1 MYPVT
6 NAVKTLL
13 ETEQPQLLRVTG
25 TDRNNTAISITDADV
40 MYGGF
45 SIDRYSCN
53 SQKLEI
59 GTAVAAELT
68 LKLNNTGGTFDSLRF
83 EGSELYVEVG
93 VVTGP
98 STTYWIPCGYFIVDE
113 QTRKLNTIT
122 IKALDRMMMLDFEL
136 PVLCPWTDNNGN
148 YITDNNGN
156 VLFFNSGVAFPNTV
170 QGMINQICIMSGL
183 TLGTNISSFPNAS
196 YSISSTPAVPAG
208 TTMRDYIQWAAALM
222 GTCAYIDWQGKLCFK
237 WYTSASYSST
247 ASNRFDSDLYEND
260 ITITG
265 VTYTD
270 ESNTE
275 YIAGTRGYTLDL
287 TRNYLLKSNIQT
299 ALNAINTAI
308 NGFTYRPFS
317 ATSMP
322 APYLFPMDV
331 ITFVDKDSVSH
342 NCAVTNVNLTINDS
356 TKLKGRGETEKT
368 NSYARI
374 SSMTAE
380 QALAMQRAA
389 QAASKEVQNLN
400 NSLTQQEIFDRLTDG
415 GLEQGIA
422 LEQTYHSLGAA
433 GDKKVYLNMDY
444 ARFGQLMADRI
455 AAGAITADKIAAEA
469 VTAAKI
475 ATGAITADMITAG
488 TMSANR
494 IQGGTL
500 TLGGANNTNGQI
512 ALKDA
517 NGTQVGTWDNDKLK
531 LGTTNDFVQLYG
543 NATYNGVTSKTP
555 FYAKQTYNSNT
566 LEMMI
571 KEAKLML
578 LRGVYGL
585 QLMHNSIALTENS
598 GNGYEAY
605 LDIARGY
612 IESLT
617 NGDFQIISDQGYVD
631 LVGSG
636 VKVNGTAG
644 KSGTFTANGHTL
656 TITNGIITNIT

>member
-170 QGMINQICIMSGL
+170 QGMVNQICIMSGL

-275 YIAGTRGYTLDL
+275 YIAGSRGYTLDL

-455 AAGAITADKIAAEA
+455 AAGAITSDKIAAEA

-500 TLGGANNTNGQI
+500 TLGGQNNQDGQV
-512 ALKDA
+512 ALKDSS
-517 NGTQVGTWDNDKLK
+517 GTQVGTWDNDKLK

>member
-6 NAVKTLL
+6 DAVKTLL

-25 TDRNNTAISITDADV
+25 TDSNNVAISITDADV

-183 TLGTNISSFPNAS
+183 VLGTDISGFPNAS

-222 GTCAYIDWQGKLCFK
+222 GTCAYIDWTGKLCFK

-422 LEQTYHSLGAA
+422 LEQTYQSLGAA

-500 TLGGANNTNGQI
+500 TLGGQNNQDGQV
-512 ALKDA
+512 ALKDSS
-517 NGTQVGTWDNDKLK
+517 GTQVGTWDNDKLK

>member
-25 TDRNNTAISITDADV
+25 IDRNNTAISITDADV

-68 LKLNNTGGTFDSLRF
+68 LKLNNTGGTFDSLHF

-170 QGMINQICIMSGL
+170 QGIINQICIMSGL

-222 GTCAYIDWQGKLCFK
+222 GTCAYIDWTGKLCFK

-422 LEQTYHSLGAA
+422 LEQTYQSLGAA

-500 TLGGANNTNGQI
+500 TLGGQNNQDGQI
-512 ALKDA
+512 ALKDSS
-517 NGTQVGTWDNDKLK
+517 GTQVGTWDNDKLK

>member
-6 NAVKTLL
+6 DAVKTLL

-25 TDRNNTAISITDADV
+25 TDSNNVAISITDADV

-170 QGMINQICIMSGL
+170 QGMVNQICIMSGL

-196 YSISSTPAVPAG
+196 YSISSAPAVPAG
-208 TTMRDYIQWAAALM
+208 TTLRDYIQWAAALM
-222 GTCAYIDWQGKLCFK
+222 GTCAYIDWQGKLCFG
-237 WYTSASYSST
+237 WYASASYTST

-270 ESNTE
+270 EANNQ
-275 YIAGTRGYTLDL
+275 YIAGTKGYTIDL
-287 TRNYLLKSNIQT
+287 TRNYLIGSNIST
-299 ALNAINTAI
+299 VLSAINTAI

-317 ATSMP
+317 AVSMP
-322 APYLFPMDV
+322 APYLWPMDV
-331 ITFVDKDSVSH
+331 ITFVDKDNVSH

-368 NSYARI
+368 NSYARP

-389 QAASKEVQNLN
+389 QAATQYTNNSVQTLN
-400 NSLTQQEIFDRLTDG
+400 NTLTQQEIFDRLTDG
-415 GLEQGIA
+415 GLEQGLS
-422 LEQTYHSLGAA
+422 LETAFNPGPSAA
-433 GDKKVYLNMDY
+433 GEKKLYLNLDY
-444 ARFGQLMADRI
+444 ARFGKL
-455 AAGAITADKIAAEA
+455 
-469 VTAAKI
+469 V
-475 ATGAITADMITAG
+475 ADM
-488 TMSANR
+488 

-500 TLGGANNTNGQI
+500 TLGGMNNTNGQI
-512 ALKDA
+512 ALKNA
-517 NGTQVGTWDNDKLK
+517 SNTQIGIWDNDKLK
-531 LGTTNDFVQLYG
+531 LGTNNDFVQLYG
-543 NATYNGVTSKTP
+543 SASYNGVSAKTP
-555 FYAKQTYNSNT
+555 LYAKQTYNNKSY
-566 LEMMI
+566 EMML
-571 KEAKLML
+571 KQGML
-578 LRGVYGL
+578 VLLQGVIGL
-585 QLMHNSIALTENS
+585 QLLPDSISLAENS
-598 GNGYEAY
+598 GEGYEPY
-605 LDIARGY
+605 IQIAKGY
-612 IESLT
+612 IDSLT
-617 NGDFQIISDQGYVD
+617 GQDFEVSAENATLKLIGNYINLIG
-631 LVGSG
+631 G
-636 VKVNGTAG
+636 VKVNGTTG
-644 KSGTFTANGHTL
+644 KTGTFTSGSHTL
-656 TITNGIITNIT
+656 TITNGIITKIT

>member
-6 NAVKTLL
+6 NTVKTLL

-25 TDRNNTAISITDADV
+25 TDSNNVAISITDADV

-170 QGMINQICIMSGL
+170 QGMVNQICIMSGL

-196 YSISSTPAVPAG
+196 YSISSAPAVPAG
-208 TTMRDYIQWAAALM
+208 TTLRDYIQWAAALM
-222 GTCAYIDWQGKLCFK
+222 GTCAYIDWQGKLCFG
-237 WYTSASYSST
+237 WYASASYTST

-270 ESNTE
+270 EANNQ
-275 YIAGTRGYTLDL
+275 YIAGTKGYTIDL
-287 TRNYLLKSNIQT
+287 TRNYLIGSNIST
-299 ALNAINTAI
+299 VLSAINTAI

-317 ATSMP
+317 AVSMP
-322 APYLFPMDV
+322 APYLWPMDV
-331 ITFVDKDSVSH
+331 ITFVDKDNVSH

-422 LEQTYHSLGAA
+422 LEQTYQSLGAA

-500 TLGGANNTNGQI
+500 TLGGQNNQDGQI
-512 ALKDA
+512 ALKDSG
-517 NGTQVGTWDNDKLK
+517 GTQVGTWDNDKLK

-585 QLMHNSIALTENS
+585 QLMHNSISLTENS

>member
-25 TDRNNTAISITDADV
+25 IDRNNTAISITDADV

-170 QGMINQICIMSGL
+170 QGIINQICIMSGL

-222 GTCAYIDWQGKLCFK
+222 GTCAYIDWTGKLCFK

-422 LEQTYHSLGAA
+422 LEQTYQSLGAA

-500 TLGGANNTNGQI
+500 TLGGQNNQDGQI
-512 ALKDA
+512 ALKDSG
-517 NGTQVGTWDNDKLK
+517 GTQVGTWDNDKLK

>member
-6 NAVKTLL
+6 NTVKTLL

-25 TDRNNTAISITDADV
+25 TDRNNVAISITDANV

-68 LKLNNTGGTFDSLRF
+68 LKLNNSGGQFDSLRF
-83 EGSELYVEVG
+83 EGSELYVEIG
-93 VVTGP
+93 VETAP
-98 STTYWIPCGYFIVDE
+98 STISWIPCGYFIVDE

-122 IKALDRMMMLDFEL
+122 LKALDRMMMLDFEL

-156 VLFFNSGVAFPNTV
+156 VLFLNSGVAFPNTV

-183 TLGTNISSFPNAS
+183 VLGTDISGFPNAS

-222 GTCAYIDWQGKLCFK
+222 GTCAYIDWTGKLCFK

-275 YIAGTRGYTLDL
+275 YIAGSRGYTLDL

-422 LEQTYHSLGAA
+422 LEQTYQSLGAA

-500 TLGGANNTNGQI
+500 TLGGQNNQDGQI
-512 ALKDA
+512 ALKDSG
-517 NGTQVGTWDNDKLK
+517 GTQVGTWDNDKLK

-585 QLMHNSIALTENS
+585 QLMHNSISLTENS

-631 LVGSG
+631 LVGIG
-636 VKVNGTAG
+636 IKVNGTAG
-644 KSGTFTANGHTL
+644 KSGTFTANGHKL